1 MRNASEPPQVDVL
14 NEKLGV
20 TWDWSY
26 GTRDADKTIKP
37 VKVDAV
43 GKMSADG
50 NNGWTVIM
58 PIRELEKIQ
67 KEKQA
72 WEPKAKWRKQQRQ
85 SPKVQ
90 GISACD
96 GKGGRNGACA
106 AGAAE
111 NQGHGLS
118 CHQPDG

>member
-1 MRNASEPPQVDVL
+1 MLNYKKDNNYVL
-14 NEKLGV
+14 NGSKFSEED
-20 TWDWSY
+20 TE
-26 GTRDADKTIKP
+26 
-37 VKVDAV
+37 
-43 GKMSADG
+43 GKAGMGA
-50 NNGWTVIM
+50 
-58 PIRELEKIQ
+58 
-67 KEKQA
+67 
-72 WEPKAKWRKQQRQ
+72 KAKWRKQQRQ